1 MPMKHTKYIIIH
13 AIQTAIYLLLAIAM
27 SFIKDKNSDDK
38 VFMAFYGFLI
48 VAVIV
53 CGVILAVALCI
64 RGDDDEE

>member
-1 MPMKHTKYIIIH
+1 MPMKRTRYIIIH

-38 VFMAFYGFLI
+38 MFMAFYGFLI

-53 CGVILAVALCI
+53 CGVILAVVLCI